1 MRRSIWIMSLLFAVS
16 TTWATIITDD
26 FNRAD
31 TSSSTDTS
39 LIGAGWAQ
47 SAGSPNQ
54 WRIGSNTVYSLD
66 SVNPAVLYNA
76 ALQTQN
82 GDGGTFAL
90 SLDVAGL
97 GLQAWSGV
105 AFNYNN
111 PSNFYTVRF
120 KAGFDD
126 YQILGM
132 RASGS
137 WDVIATGHATTNF
150 TVGSFYTVTVSS
162 DTAYTYDFTIKEAGS
177 GTVMASETGILDDES
192 LATGGYAGLY
202 LGSASA
208 VNEYARFDN
217 FSLDA
222 AVMNITTF
230 ADDFNRPNLLTTNA
244 ALIGL
249 NWHQEL
255 DNEWLLNASN
265 LLSHVGTQPGVLY
278 NTTLETVSGND
289 TNFTLTTT
297 MRAQADNQW
306 VGIAF
311 NYQDKDNFYAFR
323 FKSATASWQLLR
335 IVGGNVAAFESGSA
349 TETLLGRVYYTL
361 TVKSSTPYEF
371 DFTIQPA
378 GSSEVLNS
386 TTHAVD
392 TAANFSGGYAG
403 AYVGTTGYAGKYDN
417 FELTVSSPLTGGY
430 AGWADNWGVDIGAET
445 ADYDGDGLP
454 NIYEYGLGGDPTN
467 AANQGTSP
475 EFGVANIS
483 GTNWF
488 GYVYPQ
494 LSDPDSGLS
503 YSLEFNTNLVSGT
516 WTNSGYIVTGTNV
529 TGGSLDFVTNVTDT
543 VADEKFIRLIIE

>member
-1 MRRSIWIMSLLFAVS
+1 MKKSIWIMSLLFAVS
-16 TTWATIITDD
+16 TAWATTITDD

-39 LIGAGWAQ
+39 LIGADWAQ
-47 SAGSPNQ
+47 SAGSPNR
-54 WRIGSNTVYSLD
+54 WRIHSNTVYSLD
-66 SVNPAVLYNA
+66 SVNPCVMYNT
-76 ALQTQN
+76 ALQTKN
-82 GDGGTFAL
+82 GDGGSFTL

-97 GLQAWSGV
+97 GLSVWSGV

-120 KAGFDD
+120 KAGYDD
-126 YQILGM
+126 YQLLGK
-132 RASGS
+132 RANGS
-137 WDVIATGHATTNF
+137 WNVIATGHAVTNF
-150 TVGSFYTVTVSS
+150 TVGSFYKVTVSS
-162 DTAYTYDFTIKEAGS
+162 DTAYTYDFSIKESGS
-177 GTVMASETGILDDES
+177 GTVMASETGRLDDES

-202 LGSASA
+202 LGSTS
-208 VNEYARFDN
+208 VNELAQFDN

-222 AVMNITTF
+222 VVMNVTKF
-230 ADDFNRPNLLTTNA
+230 ADDFNRPNLSTTNA

-249 NWHQEL
+249 NWHQEV

-265 LLSHVGTQPGVLY
+265 LLSHAGTQNSVLY
-278 NTTLETVSGND
+278 NTTLETVSGNG

-297 MRAQADNQW
+297 MRAQSDNQW

-311 NYQDKDNFYAFR
+311 NYQDNENYYAFR
-323 FKSATASWQLLR
+323 FKSANASWQLLR
-335 IVGGNVAAFESGSA
+335 IVGGSVAAFEDGNA

-371 DFTIQPA
+371 DFTIQRA
-378 GSSEVLNS
+378 GSPVVLNS

-403 AYVGTTGYAGKYDN
+403 AYVGTTSYAGKYDN

-430 AGWADNWGVDIGAET
+430 VGWATTWGVDLGEET
-445 ADYDGDGLP
+445 DDYDADGLS

-467 AANQGTSP
+467 ALDRGTSP
-475 EFGVANIS
+475 ESGVANIS

-488 GYVYPQ
+488 GYVHPQ

-503 YSLEFNTNLVSGT
+503 YYLELNTDLVSGT

-543 VADEKFIRLIIE
+543 VAGEKFIRLIIE